1 VLTPLPIDQV
11 LPEIR
16 SALESGAPL
25 VLEAPPGAGKT
36 TRVPWAIHEAFPGG
50 EVIVAEPRRL
60 AARLTAARVAS
71 ERGQRLGDTVGY
83 SVRFE
88 EVSGPKTRIRYVT
101 EGVLLRRLLAEPELP
116 GVAQVVL
123 DEFHERSLLT
133 DLLLV
138 LLQRLRLRRPELGL
152 CVMSATL
159 DAEPVASLLGAR
171 RVRSEGRTF
180 PLSIEH
186 LPAADD
192 RPLDKQVVSAVR
204 SATAADTGDIL
215 VFLPGSADIRRALT
229 ALEPLAAER
238 GLLVLPLHGDLPIAE
253 QARAVEPAARRKVV
267 LSTNVAETSVTI
279 DGVTTVIDSGLARQ
293 ASHSPWSG
301 LPTLTTTKI
310 SRASATQRAGRAG
323 RTREG
328 RVLRL
333 YTKGDFESR
342 REHELPEIVRAD
354 LSEALLALGG
364 AGISDARTLA
374 WLTPPPE
381 AALSAALELLQW
393 LGATTAQGELSELG
407 RRLLHLPIHPRLAR
421 VVTRGEELG
430 VANEA
435 CLAAALLSERDIRSD
450 ARLRMGPGAQRDL
463 GVSGPCDVLE
473 LMSRFA
479 EAEAVNF
486 RPDAVKRAGLDV
498 RTVQAV
504 ATSCRKLSSSARK
517 RAPRPDS
524 PDALDAAVRRAI
536 LAGFPDRVGK
546 RRRPGKPEI
555 VLSQGGSAKL
565 SEASIV
571 HEGELLVAVAADEQR
586 SLSFG
591 APAQTGGS
599 RAQGA
604 VRLATSIE
612 ANWLLEDF
620 GSRIEMKDELLW
632 NPEAERVERR
642 EGMAFGAILLDETR
656 AAAPP
661 SPEASRL
668 LFDAAKAR
676 GVFSSL
682 ASDGLGGLVS
692 RLALLREHFPE
703 AGVPEISSGL
713 DDAAAARLCDGRVSL
728 AELCN
733 VDPAL
738 ELRQSLGHAVERLL
752 ASETPESVRLPGGKN
767 AEIHYEAGKPPW
779 IESRLQDFFGMKE
792 GPRIC
797 RGKVALTLHLL
808 APNGRAQQV
817 TSDLSGFWERHYPSV
832 RRELMRKYA
841 RHPWPEDGKTATPPV
856 WQPRPPRRG

>member
-1 VLTPLPIDQV
+1 MVTPLPIDVV
-11 LPEIR
+11 LPDIR
-16 SALESGAPL
+16 QALESGAPL

-36 TRVPWAIHEAFPGG
+36 TRVPWAIHEAFPTG

-116 GVAQVVL
+116 GVAQIVL

-138 LLQRLRLRRPELGL
+138 LLQRLRVRRPELGL
-152 CVMSATL
+152 TVMSATL
-159 DAEPVASLLGAR
+159 DAEPVAQLLGAQ

-180 PLSIEH
+180 PLVIEH
-186 LPAADD
+186 LPASDD
-192 RPLDKQVVSAVR
+192 RPLDKQIVSAVR
-204 SATAADTGDIL
+204 TVTTDDSGDVL
-215 VFLPGSADIRRALT
+215 VFLPGSGDIRRALT

-238 GLLVLPLHGDLPIAE
+238 NLLVLPLHGDLPIAE

-279 DGVTTVIDSGLARQ
+279 DGVTAVIDSGLARL

-301 LPTLTTTKI
+301 LPTLSTVKI

-342 REHELPEIVRAD
+342 REHELPEIARAD
-354 LSEALLALGG
+354 LSEAVLALAG
-364 AGISDARTLA
+364 AGIADPGALS
-374 WLTPPPE
+374 WLTPPPD
-381 AALSAALELLQW
+381 AALTAARELLAW
-393 LGATTAQGELSELG
+393 LGATTLTGDISESG
-407 RRLLHLPIHPRLAR
+407 RRLLSLPLHPRLAR
-421 VVTRGEELG
+421 VVTRGQELG
-430 VANEA
+430 VGGEA

-450 ARLRMGPGAQRDL
+450 ARLRMSPGAQRDL

-486 RPDAVKRAGLDV
+486 RPDGVKRAGLDV
-498 RTVQAV
+498 RTVQSV
-504 ATSCRKLSSSARK
+504 STTYRKLSSHRSGNPLQSS
-517 RAPRPDS
+517 PRPDS
-524 PDALDAAVRRAI
+524 PDALDAAVRRSI
-536 LAGFPDRVGK
+536 LSGFPDRVGK
-546 RRRPGKPEI
+546 RRRAGQPDI

-565 SEASIV
+565 SPTSVV
-571 HEGELLVAVAADEQR
+571 HEGELLVAVAADEQ
-586 SLSFG
+586 SFG
-591 APAQTGGS
+591 SG

-612 ANWLLEDF
+612 ANWLLEDY
-620 GSRIEMKDELLW
+620 GSRIEMRDELTW
-632 NPEAERVERR
+632 SNDAERVERR
-642 EGMAFGAILLDETR
+642 EGMAFGAILLDEER
-656 AAAPP
+656 GAAPP
-661 SPEASRL
+661 SPEATRL
-668 LFDAAKAR
+668 LFEAAKSR
-676 GVFSSL
+676 GLFNSLSSE
-682 ASDGLGGLVS
+682 GWGGLVA

-703 AGVPEISSGL
+703 AGLPEVTASL
-713 DDAAAARLCDGRVSL
+713 DDEAARRLCDSRVSFAQL
-728 AELCN
+728 REL
-733 VDPAL
+733 DPAR
-738 ELRQSLGHAVERLL
+738 ELRQSLGPSVERLL
-752 ASETPESVRLPGGKN
+752 ATETPESLRLPGGKN

-779 IESRLQDFFGMKE
+779 LESRLQDFFGMKE
-792 GPRIC
+792 TPRVC

-817 TSDLSGFWERHYPSV
+817 TADLSGFWERHYPTV
-832 RRELMRKYA
+832 RRELMRKYP
-841 RHPWPEDGKTATPPV
+841 RHPWPEDGQTATPPV
-856 WQPRPPRRG
+856 WVPRPPRK

>member
-1 VLTPLPIDQV
+1 
-11 LPEIR
+11 LPEVR
-16 SALESGAPL
+16 AVLSRRAPL

-36 TRVPWAIHEAFPGG
+36 TRVPWAIHELFTAG

-71 ERGQRLGDTVGY
+71 ERGERLGDTVGY

-88 EVSGPKTRIRYVT
+88 DVSGPKTRIRYVT

-138 LLQRLRLRRPELGL
+138 LLTRLRERRPELGL
-152 CVMSATL
+152 TVMSATL
-159 DAEPVASLLGAR
+159 DAEPVARLLGAE

-180 PLSIEH
+180 PLTIEH
-186 LPAADD
+186 LPTVDD

-204 SATAADTGDIL
+204 SATAEDSGDVL
-215 VFLPGSADIRRALT
+215 VFLPGSGDIRRALA

-301 LPTLTTTKI
+301 LPTLTTAKI

-333 YTKGDFESR
+333 YTRGDFDAR
-342 REHELPEIVRAD
+342 REHELPEIARAD
-354 LSEALLALGG
+354 LSEALLALAG
-364 AGISDARTLA
+364 AGISRPEALS

-381 AALSAALELLQW
+381 AALSAARELLRW
-393 LGATTAQGELSELG
+393 LGATSADGNITRLG
-407 RRLLHLPIHPRLAR
+407 RRLLEVPLHPRLAR

-430 VANEA
+430 VKSEA
-435 CLAAALLSERDIRSD
+435 SLAASLLAERDIRSD
-450 ARLRMGPGAQRDL
+450 ARLRIGPGMKREL
-463 GVSGPCDVLE
+463 GASGPCDVLE
-473 LMSRFA
+473 LMARFA

-486 RPDAVKRAGLDV
+486 RADGVRRAGLDV
-498 RTVQAV
+498 RTVQSV
-504 ATSCRKLSSSARK
+504 STTYRKLSGPSRR
-517 RAPRPDS
+517 RAEGPEGPDQI
-524 PDALDAAVRRAI
+524 DAAVRRAI
-536 LAGFPDRVGK
+536 LSGFPDRVGK
-546 RRRPGKPEI
+546 RRRLGHPDI

-565 SEASIV
+565 AETSVV
-571 HEGELLVAVAADEQR
+571 HEGELLVAVAADEQ
-586 SLSFG
+586 SVPG
-591 APAQTGGS
+591 A

-604 VRLATSIE
+604 IRLATSIE

-620 GSRIEMKDELLW
+620 GDRIEMRDELVW
-632 NPEAERVERR
+632 SAENERVERR
-642 EGMAFGAILLDETR
+642 EGMAFGAVLLDEAR
-656 AAAPP
+656 SVAPP

-668 LFDAAKAR
+668 LLDFAKAR
-676 GVFSSL
+676 GVLATL
-682 ASDGLGGLVS
+682 ASEGLGRLVA
-692 RLALLREHFPE
+692 RLALLRAHFPE
-703 AGVPEISSGL
+703 AGLPEVSASL
-713 DDAAAARLCDGRVSL
+713 DDAAAERLCGGLVSF
-728 AELCN
+728 AELRER
-733 VDPAL
+733 DPAQQ
-738 ELRQSLGHAVERLL
+738 LRQSLGAVGERLL
-752 ASETPESVRLPGGKN
+752 ATETPDTFKLPGGRS

-792 GPRIC
+792 GPRVC

-817 TSDLSGFWERHYPSV
+817 TSDLGGFWERHYPAV
-832 RRELMRKYA
+832 RRELMRKYP

-856 WQPRPPRRG
+856 WQPRPPRR

>member
-1 VLTPLPIDQV
+1 VLSPLPIDAV
-11 LPEIR
+11 LPELCR
-16 SALESGAPL
+16 VLQRGAPL

-36 TRVPWAIHEAFPGG
+36 TRVPWAIHEAFPSG

-71 ERGQRLGDTVGY
+71 ERGERLGDSVGY

-88 EVSGPKTRIRYVT
+88 EVAGPKTRIRYVT

-138 LLQRLRLRRPELGL
+138 LLTRLRERRPELGL
-152 CVMSATL
+152 TVMSATL
-159 DAEPVASLLGAR
+159 DAEPVARLLGAE
-171 RVRSEGRTF
+171 RVRSEGRTY
-180 PLSIEH
+180 PLSVEH
-186 LPAADD
+186 LPAVDE
-192 RPLDKQVVSAVR
+192 RPLEKQVVSAVR
-204 SATAADTGDIL
+204 AATEQDDGDVL

-229 ALEPLAAER
+229 ALEPLAGER
-238 GLLVLPLHGDLPIAE
+238 QLLVLPLYGDLPIAE

-301 LPTLTTTKI
+301 LPTLTTAKI
-310 SRASATQRAGRAG
+310 SRASAVQRAGRAG
-323 RTREG
+323 RTRAG

-342 REHELPEIVRAD
+342 REHELPEIARAD
-354 LSEALLALGG
+354 LSEAVLALAG
-364 AGISDARTLA
+364 AGIARPETLA

-381 AALSAALELLQW
+381 AALSAARELLSW
-393 LGATTAQGELSELG
+393 LGAINPQGEISALG
-407 RRLLHLPIHPRLAR
+407 RRLLNLPLHPRLSR
-421 VVTRGEELG
+421 IVTRGEELG
-430 VANEA
+430 VTGEA

-450 ARLRMGPGAQRDL
+450 ARLRLGPGAKREL
-463 GVSGPCDVLE
+463 GASGPCDVLE

-486 RPDAVKRAGLDV
+486 RADGVRRAGLDV
-498 RTVQAV
+498 RGVQAV
-504 ATSCRKLSSSARK
+504 ATTYRKLSGAARR
-517 RAPRPDS
+517 RAPS
-524 PDALDAAVRRAI
+524 PDGPDAVDAAVRRAI
-536 LAGFPDRVGK
+536 LSGFPERVGK
-546 RRRPGKPEI
+546 RRRPGHPDI

-565 SEASIV
+565 AETSVV
-571 HEGELLVAVAADEQR
+571 HEGELLVAVAADEQ
-586 SLSFG
+586 SS
-591 APAQTGGS
+591 GGG

-604 VRLATSIE
+604 IRLATSIE
-612 ANWLLEDF
+612 PDWLLADY
-620 GSRIEMKDELLW
+620 GSRIEMKDELVY

-642 EGMAFGAILLDETR
+642 EGMAFGAILLEEARTVAVPS
-656 AAAPP
+656 AA
-661 SPEASRL
+661 ASRL
-668 LFDAAKAR
+668 LFEAAKSR
-676 GVFSSL
+676 GVLAAL
-682 ASDGLGGLVS
+682 ASEGLAGLLT

-703 AGVPEISSGL
+703 AAVPQISGGL
-713 DDAAAARLCDGRVSL
+713 DDDAAERLCQGIVSL
-728 AELCN
+728 AELRER
-733 VDPAL
+733 DPAQQ
-738 ELRQSLGHAVERLL
+738 LRQSLGSAVERLL
-752 ASETPESVRLPGGKN
+752 ASEVPETFKLPGGRH
-767 AEIHYEAGKPPW
+767 APIHYEAGKPPW
-779 IESRLQDFFGMKE
+779 LESRLQDFFGMKE

-817 TSDLSGFWERHYPSV
+817 TSDLGGFWERHYPAV
-832 RRELMRKYA
+832 RRELMRKYP

-856 WQPRPPRRG
+856 WQPRPPRR

>member
-1 VLTPLPIDQV
+1 VLTPLPIDAV

-16 SALESGAPL
+16 SALATGAPL

-36 TRVPWAIHEAFPGG
+36 TRVPWAIHEAFPEG

-101 EGVLLRRLLAEPELP
+101 EGVLLRRLLAQPELP
-116 GVAQVVL
+116 GVGQVVL

-138 LLQRLRLRRPELGL
+138 LLERLRVRRPGLGL
-152 CVMSATL
+152 TVMSATL
-159 DAEPVASLLGAR
+159 DAEPVATLLGAT

-186 LPAADD
+186 LPAIDD
-192 RPLDKQVVSAVR
+192 RPLDKQIVSAVR
-204 SATAADTGDIL
+204 TATSEDSGDVL
-215 VFLPGSADIRRALT
+215 VFLPGSGDIRRALG

-238 GLLVLPLHGDLPIAE
+238 NLLVLPLHGDLPIAE

-279 DGVTTVIDSGLARQ
+279 DGVTTVIDSGLARL

-301 LPTLTTTKI
+301 LPTLTTVKI
-310 SRASATQRAGRAG
+310 SRASAIQRAGRAG

-342 REHELPEIVRAD
+342 REHELPEIARAD
-354 LSEALLALGG
+354 LSEALLALAG
-364 AGISDARTLA
+364 AGISDPRGLR
-374 WLTPPPE
+374 WLTPPPD
-381 AALSAALELLQW
+381 AALSAAQDLLQW
-393 LGATTAQGELSELG
+393 LGATTLQGDISPLG
-407 RRLLHLPIHPRLAR
+407 KRLLELPLHPRLAR
-421 VVTRGEELG
+421 IVARGEELG
-430 VANEA
+430 VASEA
-435 CLAAALLSERDIRSD
+435 SLAAALLSERDIRSD
-450 ARLRMGPGAQRDL
+450 ARLRMSPGVQRDL

-486 RPDAVKRAGLDV
+486 RPDGVKRAGLDV
-498 RTVQAV
+498 RTVQSV
-504 ATSCRKLSSSARK
+504 ATTYRKLSASTKK

-524 PDALDAAVRRAI
+524 PDEQDAAVRRSI
-536 LAGFPDRVGK
+536 LSGFPERVGK
-546 RRRPGKPEI
+546 RRRAGQPDI

-565 SEASIV
+565 SPSSVV
-571 HEGELLVAVAADEQR
+571 HEGELLVAVAADEQ
-586 SLSFG
+586 S
-591 APAQTGGS
+591 QGG

-620 GSRIEMKDELLW
+620 GSRIEMKDELVW
-632 NPEAERVERR
+632 NADAERVERR
-642 EGMAFGAILLDETR
+642 EGMAFGALLLDEER
-656 AAAPP
+656 GVAPA
-661 SPEASRL
+661 SAEASRL
-668 LFDAAKAR
+668 LFEAAKSR
-676 GVFSSL
+676 GLFHSLSSEGW
-682 ASDGLGGLVS
+682 AGLVA

-703 AGVPEISSGL
+703 AGLPEVTGSL
-713 DDAAAARLCDGRVSL
+713 DDAAAERLCQHRVSFAQL
-728 AELCN
+728 REL
-733 VDPAL
+733 DPAR
-738 ELRQSLGHAVERLL
+738 ELRQSLGSNAERLL
-752 ASETPESVRLPGGKN
+752 ASETPESLRLPGGKN

-779 IESRLQDFFGMKE
+779 LESRLQDFFGMKQ
-792 GPRIC
+792 GPRVC

-817 TSDLSGFWERHYPSV
+817 TSDLSGFWERHYPTV
-832 RRELMRKYA
+832 RRELMRKYP
-841 RHPWPEDGKTATPPV
+841 RHPWPEDGATATPPV
-856 WQPRPPRRG
+856 WQPRPPRR

>member
-1 VLTPLPIDQV
+1 VALTELPIDAV

-16 SALESGAPL
+16 AALGRGAPL

-36 TRVPWAIHEAFPGG
+36 TRVPWAIHESFPNG

-88 EVSGPKTRIRYVT
+88 EVAGPKTRIRYVT
-101 EGVLLRRLLAEPELP
+101 EGVLLRRLLAEPDLP
-116 GVAQVVL
+116 GVAQIVL

-138 LLQRLRLRRPELGL
+138 LLQRLRRHRPELGL
-152 CVMSATL
+152 TVMSATL
-159 DAEPVASLLGAR
+159 DAEPVAQLLGAE

-180 PLSIEH
+180 PLTIEH
-186 LPAADD
+186 LPALDD
-192 RPLDKQVVSAVR
+192 RPLDKQIVSAVR
-204 SATAADTGDIL
+204 TATGPGETGDVL
-215 VFLPGSADIRRALT
+215 VFLPGSGDIRRALT

-238 GLLVLPLHGDLPIAE
+238 DFLVLPLHGDLPIAE

-267 LSTNVAETSVTI
+267 LATNVAETSVTI
-279 DGVTTVIDSGLARQ
+279 DGVTTVVDSGLFRL

-301 LPTLTTTKI
+301 LPTLTTAKI

-323 RTREG
+323 RTRAG

-342 REHELPEIVRAD
+342 REHELPEIARAD
-354 LSEALLALGG
+354 LSEALLALAG
-364 AGISDARTLA
+364 AGVTQPNALS

-381 AALSAALELLQW
+381 SALSAAQELLGW
-393 LGATTAQGELSELG
+393 LGALTPDGGLSDAG
-407 RRLLHLPIHPRLAR
+407 QRLLALPLHPRLSR
-421 VVTRGEELG
+421 IVTRGAELG
-430 VANEA
+430 VASEA
-435 CLAAALLSERDIRSD
+435 SLAAALLSERDIRSD
-450 ARLRMGPGAQRDL
+450 ARLRLGPGGRREL

-486 RPDAVKRAGLDV
+486 RPDAVKRAGLEV
-498 RTVQAV
+498 RAVQSV
-504 ATSCRKLSSSARK
+504 ATTFRKVSSAAGK
-517 RAPRPDS
+517 RVPRPDS
-524 PDALDAAVRRAI
+524 PEAIDDAVRRSI

-546 RRRPGKPEI
+546 RRRPGQPDI

-565 SEASIV
+565 SETSVV
-571 HEGELLVAVAADEQR
+571 HEGELLVAVAADEQ
-586 SLSFG
+586 SS
-591 APAQTGGS
+591 GG

-604 VRLATSIE
+604 IRLATSIE
-612 ANWLLEDF
+612 PDWLLDDY
-620 GSRIEMKDELLW
+620 GARIEMKDELVW
-632 NPEAERVERR
+632 NPDSERVERR
-642 EGMAFGAILLDETR
+642 EGMAFGSILLDETR
-656 AAAPP
+656 GVAPA
-661 SPEASRL
+661 SAEASRL
-668 LFDAAKAR
+668 LYEAAKSR
-676 GVFSSL
+676 GIFTSL
-682 ASDGLGGLVS
+682 AGSGLGGLVS

-703 AGVPEISSGL
+703 AGLPEISAELGEE
-713 DDAAAARLCDGRVSL
+713 AARRLCHDRVSF
-728 AELCN
+728 AELREAN
-733 VDPAL
+733 PAL
-738 ELRQSLGHAVERLL
+738 ELRQSLGSVGERLL
-752 ASETPESVRLPGGKN
+752 ASEAPDTFLLPGGRRT
-767 AEIHYEAGKPPW
+767 EIHYEPGKPPW

-817 TSDLSGFWERHYPSV
+817 TSDLSGFWERHYPTV
-832 RRELMRKYA
+832 RRELMRKYP

-856 WQPRPPRRG
+856 WSPRPARR